1 MTWGNQAGPGPSYF
15 YAYAEWRVTQY
26 GENSA
31 YLQYKHSL
39 WVDSG
44 DFGGTLI
51 GVSWGD
57 GVRCYGPGWYRDS
70 GWQDYGWVSYGKS
83 AHVSNWAAYTSWNGS
98 YYKSACSSWYS
109 PSAPTWQPRNV
120 NGQSASRVSDTAIS
134 VSWKNDKTAARPYA
148 GIYVYVSVDGGDFAL
163 ADDCDGGAT
172 SYRHA
177 SAANHA
183 YRFRILPHNAAGN
196 APAHQYTGWT
206 ATTPAA
212 PSAASVARNSD
223 NQNTVTF
230 TPGSSYAGLYSGH
243 RIERSVNGG
252 SWSFLDNVAA
262 EASRYVDATTQKNAS
277 YRYRVRSYN
286 SAGSSGWKE
295 TGTVYNTPAQPG
307 RPALSRVSDM
317 RVRAEF
323 SNESNTETSL
333 QIQRSADAEAW
344 ADVRTVSG
352 HVTSFEDDPGGG
364 TFYYRIRN
372 VRGSLTSAWAYSDGI
387 VTICA
392 PAAPTV
398 VSPSSSQVID
408 KSQASIGISWR
419 HNPIDGSAQT
429 AAQWRY
435 STDNGATWATRD
447 VPGGASSDALANSF
461 AVNARLVVQVRTKG
475 AHVDF
480 GPWSA
485 AVATYVCQVPTV
497 TVEDPGD
504 GFVVEN
510 TPVHVRISYSDQ
522 SGSLAAAILTVCDS
536 DGREVYSRDVSDS
549 LEFDIPAGEWLP
561 SNGETYSVDVNAR
574 SSSTLQGRAHRTVS
588 VDYAMPSIAIADAV
602 PDPATGYVTVT
613 VREGRTDA
621 LERMESCSLWRVSG
635 GERVLLGEGLQDGS
649 AVVDRYAPL
658 NTDYSYETASFA
670 NSGAASEARYA
681 GRVESNAFFV
691 YWGDGNIASGT
702 YNAQDSFTVT
712 PDYETIEVAGKEF
725 PVVVMGTSA
734 EEPHDLAVS
743 LKTRDEAMA
752 FYRMAR
758 SCQPVVVKTLYGFVF
773 NAVAVPK
780 FTPELSGRHTWEVS
794 LSVTRV
800 DGGAL

>member
-1 MTWGNQAGPGPSYF
+1 MTWGNKAGPGPSYF
-15 YAYAEWRVTQY
+15 YTYVEWRVTQN

-44 DFGGTLI
+44 DFGGTFI
-51 GVSWGD
+51 DVSWD
-57 GVRCYGPGWYRDS
+57 NGVNCYGPGWYRDS
-70 GWQDYGWVSYGKS
+70 GWHNYGWVSYGQS
-83 AHVSNWAAYTSWNGS
+83 AHVSNWADYTGWNGS

-120 NGQSASRVSDTAIS
+120 NSQSASRASDTAID
-134 VSWKNDKTAARPYA
+134 VTWKNDNTAARPYA
-148 GIYVYVSVDGGDFAL
+148 GIYVDVSVDGGDFVL
-163 ADDCDGGAT
+163 ASDCGGGAT
-172 SYRHA
+172 SYRYK
-177 SAANHA
+177 AAHENHA
-183 YRFRILPHNAAGN
+183 YRFRIIPHNGAGS
-196 APAHQYTGWT
+196 APSHQYTGWVV
-206 ATTPAA
+206 TTPAA
-212 PSAASVARNSD
+212 PTAASASRNSD

-230 TPGSSYAGLYSGH
+230 TPGSQYDAMYSGH
-243 RIERSVNGG
+243 RIERRVNGG
-252 SWSFLDNVAA
+252 AWSLVVNVAGS
-262 EASRYVDATTQKNAS
+262 ESRYVDSTTQPNAS
-277 YRYRVRSYN
+277 YQYRVRSYN
-286 SAGSSGWKE
+286 AAGTSSWKD
-295 TGTVYNTPAQPG
+295 TGTVYNTPAAPG
-307 RPALSRVSDM
+307 KPSMSRVSDA

-323 SNESNTETSL
+323 TNGSNTETAL
-333 QIQRSADAEAW
+333 QIQRSTDASTW

-364 TFYYRIRN
+364 TFYYRVRN
-372 VRGSLTSAWAYSDGI
+372 VRGSLVSAWSYSDGI

-398 VSPSSSQVID
+398 VTPSSSQVIS
-408 KSQASIGISWR
+408 KSQTSIAVSWR

-435 STDNGATWATRD
+435 STDNGTTWTTRD
-447 VPGGASSDALANSF
+447 ISGSASSDALGNSF
-461 AVNARLVVQVRTKG
+461 AVNAKLVVQVRTKG
-475 AHVDF
+475 AHANF

-485 AVATYVCQVPTV
+485 AVATYVYQVPTV
-497 TVEDPGD
+497 TVEEPAD
-504 GFVVEN
+504 GYVIEN
-510 TPVHVRISYSDQ
+510 TPVRVRISYSDQ
-522 SGSLAAAILTVCDS
+522 SGSLASAILTVSDS
-536 DGREVYSRDVSDS
+536 DGLEVYSRDVSGA
-549 LEFDIPAGEWLP
+549 LEFDILAGEWLP
-561 SNGETYSVDVNAR
+561 SNGVSYSIDVNVR

-588 VDYAMPSIAIADAV
+588 VGYVMPSIAIADAV

-621 LERMESCSLWRVSG
+621 LERMESCALWRVNG
-635 GERVLLGEGLQDGS
+635 GERVLLGDGLKDGS
-649 AVVDRYAPL
+649 VVVDRYAPL

-691 YWGDGNIASGT
+691 YWDDNVASGM

-725 PVVVMGTSA
+725 PVVAMGTSV
-734 EEPHDLAVS
+734 EEPHDLSVS

-752 FYRMAR
+752 FYHMAR
-758 SCQPVVVKTLYGFVF
+758 SCSPVVIKTLYGFVF

-780 FTPELSGRHTWEVS
+780 FTPELSGCHTWEVS

-800 DGGAL
+800 DGDAL